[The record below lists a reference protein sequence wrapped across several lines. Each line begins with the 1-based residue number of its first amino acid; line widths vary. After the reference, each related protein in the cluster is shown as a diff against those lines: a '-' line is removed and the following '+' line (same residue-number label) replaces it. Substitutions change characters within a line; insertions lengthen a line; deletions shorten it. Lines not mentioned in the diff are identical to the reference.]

1 MLVVVSSSSS
11 SSSSSLTYYYYY
23 LGQMSST
30 DSLDEQA
37 LAADTPSLVVGGGRH
52 FHRSLATYRY
62 ENALV
67 KTELAA
73 TLDRHRREMEE
84 LRLKYE
90 SQQVREMERQRQEV
104 EEQLAHFK
112 EIHMEKEA
120 QLHQTNIHMQHKVKG
135 LEEDLA
141 ASVRKLEKL
150 QQEKT
155 RAEEGMGEAK
165 FSWQNREQHLRT
177 DNDRLCK
184 EGEEL
189 RRELEKERSSV
200 REVTAALA
208 TERHHHQLIKSR
220 VSEVEQHCQVQLTL
234 AEAQAAQLRQE
245 KAQEEAAAAKRIDEV
260 VGLLEEERA
269 VVARVR
275 EGSATRLKEVEKC
288 MAEERQ
294 AHLSSTQQLS
304 SHNAELQQEVKALE
318 DKVQSLEQQRES
330 GVREVRE
337 QLKATMEKLQ
347 AAEKEAAVA
356 GARLASVEDLE
367 RLLRQERESSSSLRQ
382 ELHHC
387 QAEVQEMKAM
397 NAELHQNLQ
406 QIGDKLR
413 VVQGQQEA
421 AQAEVQREQTDRVKV
436 VADLRAAHQ
445 EEAER
450 LRSRITT
457 LETHLAGKSAKY
469 LEDTSLLRQKLHTY
483 AKLIKKLRH
492 KLELG
497 ALQVEQLEAQ
507 RAALQDNVPA
517 HQHAHLQTQLQAL
530 TRKHNEFAAFLHG
543 LSQFQSSLPEMA
555 ELTSCVGMLNQKLS
569 EMEEDQR
576 QCLSDL
582 DSL

>member
-1 MLVVVSSSSS
+1 
-11 SSSSSLTYYYYY
+11 
-23 LGQMSST
+23 MSST

-90 SQQVREMERQRQEV
+90 SQVREMERQRQEV

-120 QLHQTNIHMQHKVKG
+120 QLHQTNIHMQHKG

-288 MAEERQ
+288 MAEESQ

-457 LETHLAGKSAKY
+457 LETYLAGKSAKY

-555 ELTSCVGMLNQKLS
+555 ELTSCVGMLNQKLN

>member
-1 MLVVVSSSSS
+1 MQLVAIGSWE
-11 SSSSSLTYYYYY
+11 
-23 LGQMSST
+23 MSST
-30 DSLDEQA
+30 DSLEDQA
-37 LAADTPSLVVGGGRH
+37 LAADMPSLVVGGSRPL
-52 FHRSLATYRY
+52 HRSLATYRY

-73 TLDRHRREMEE
+73 TLERHGREVEE

-90 SQQVREMERQRQEV
+90 SKVREAERQLQEV
-104 EEQLAHFK
+104 EEQLVDFK
-112 EIHMEKEA
+112 ETHAEKEA
-120 QLHQTNIHMQHKVKG
+120 RLHQTNIKLQHKIKG

-141 ASVRKLEKL
+141 ANMRKQEKL

-155 RAEEGMGEAK
+155 KAEEGMEEAK
-165 FSWQNREQHLRT
+165 FSWQAREQHLRAE
-177 DNDRLCK
+177 NERLCK

-189 RRELEKERSSV
+189 QRELEKERASV
-200 REVTAALA
+200 REVTAALS
-208 TERHHHQLIKSR
+208 TERHQHQLIKSR

-260 VGLLEEERA
+260 VALLEEERA
-269 VVARVR
+269 VVTRVR
-275 EGSATRLKEVEKC
+275 GGSATRLKEAEKC

-304 SHNAELQQEVKALE
+304 RHNAELQQEVKTLE
-318 DKVQSLEQQRES
+318 DKVQSLENQRES
-330 GVREVRE
+330 RVKELRE

-347 AAEKEAAVA
+347 VVEKEAAVA

-387 QAEVQEMKAM
+387 QAEVQELKAM
-397 NAELHQNLQ
+397 NADLHQNLQ
-406 QIGDKLR
+406 QIGDKLSEMR
-413 VVQGQQEA
+413 GQHEA
-421 AQAEVQREQTDRVKV
+421 AKEEVQREQTNRVKV
-436 VADLRAAHQ
+436 VADLHMSHQ

-450 LRSRITT
+450 LRTRINT
-457 LETHLAGKSAKY
+457 LETYLADKSAKY
-469 LEDTSLLRQKLHTY
+469 LEDSSLLRQKLQTY

-517 HQHAHLQTQLQAL
+517 HKHAHLQTQLQAL

>member
-1 MLVVVSSSSS
+1 MD
-11 SSSSSLTYYYYY
+11 T
-23 LGQMSST
+23 MSST
-30 DSLDEQA
+30 DSLEDQA
-37 LAADTPSLVVGGGRH
+37 LAADTPSLVVGGSRPL
-52 FHRSLATYRY
+52 HRSLATYRY

-73 TLDRHRREMEE
+73 TLERHGREVEE

-90 SQQVREMERQRQEV
+90 SKVREAERQLQEV
-104 EEQLAHFK
+104 EEQLVDFK
-112 EIHMEKEA
+112 ETHAEKEA
-120 QLHQTNIHMQHKVKG
+120 RLHQTNIKLQHKIKG

-141 ASVRKLEKL
+141 ANMRKQEKL

-155 RAEEGMGEAK
+155 KAEEGMEEAK
-165 FSWQNREQHLRT
+165 FSWQAREQHLRAE
-177 DNDRLCK
+177 NERLCK

-189 RRELEKERSSV
+189 QRELEKERASV
-200 REVTAALA
+200 REVTAALS
-208 TERHHHQLIKSR
+208 TERHQHQLIKSR

-260 VGLLEEERA
+260 VALLEEERA
-269 VVARVR
+269 VVTRVR
-275 EGSATRLKEVEKC
+275 GGSATRLKEAEKC

-304 SHNAELQQEVKALE
+304 RHNAELQQEVKTLE
-318 DKVQSLEQQRES
+318 DKVQSLENQRES
-330 GVREVRE
+330 RVKELRE

-347 AAEKEAAVA
+347 VVEKEAAVA

-387 QAEVQEMKAM
+387 QAEVQELKAM
-397 NAELHQNLQ
+397 NADLHQNLQ
-406 QIGDKLR
+406 QIGDKLSEM
-413 VVQGQQEA
+413 QGQHEA
-421 AQAEVQREQTDRVKV
+421 AKEEVQREQTNRVKV
-436 VADLRAAHQ
+436 VADLRMSHQ

-450 LRSRITT
+450 LRTRINT
-457 LETHLAGKSAKY
+457 LETYLADKSTKY
-469 LEDTSLLRQKLHTY
+469 LEDSSLLRQKLQTY

-517 HQHAHLQTQLQAL
+517 HKHAHLQTQLQAL

>member
-1 MLVVVSSSSS
+1 
-11 SSSSSLTYYYYY
+11 
-23 LGQMSST
+23 MSST
-30 DSLDEQA
+30 DSLEDQA
-37 LAADTPSLVVGGGRH
+37 LAAETPSLVVGGGSRP
-52 FHRSLATYRY
+52 FHRTLATYRY

-73 TLDRHRREMEE
+73 TLERHRREVEE

-90 SQQVREMERQRQEV
+90 SKVREAERQRQEA
-104 EEQLAHFK
+104 EDELAHFR
-112 EIHMEKEA
+112 ETHSEKEA
-120 QLHQTNIHMQHKVKG
+120 RLHQTNMHLQHKIKG

-141 ASVRKLEKL
+141 ANIRKQEKL

-165 FSWQNREQHLRT
+165 FSWQTKEQHLRAE
-177 DNDRLCK
+177 NERLCR

-189 RRELEKERSSV
+189 RREVEKERASV
-200 REVTAALA
+200 REVTAALG
-208 TERHHHQLIKSR
+208 TERHQHQLIKSR

-234 AEAQAAQLRQE
+234 AEAQTAQLRQE

-269 VVARVR
+269 VVTRLR
-275 EGSATRLKEVEKC
+275 DNSAARLKEADKC

-294 AHLSSTQQLS
+294 THLATTQQLS
-304 SHNAELQQEVKALE
+304 QHNADLQLEVKALE
-318 DKVQSLEQQRES
+318 DKVQSLEKQQES
-330 GVREVRE
+330 RVREVRE
-337 QLKATMEKLQ
+337 QLRATMEKLQ
-347 AAEKEAAVA
+347 AAEREAAVT
-356 GARLASVEDLE
+356 GARVASVEDLE

-387 QAEVQEMKAM
+387 QAEVQELKAT
-397 NAELHQNLQ
+397 NGDLHRNLQ
-406 QIGDKLR
+406 EISEKLSEMK
-413 VVQGQQEA
+413 GQHEA
-421 AQAEVQREQTDRVKV
+421 AKEEVQREQTNRVKV
-436 VADLRAAHQ
+436 VADLRTAHQ

-457 LETHLAGKSAKY
+457 LEAYLAEKSAKY
-469 LEDTSLLRQKLHTY
+469 LEDSNLLRQKLTTY

-517 HQHAHLQTQLQAL
+517 HKHTHLQTQLRAL

-543 LSQFQSSLPEMA
+543 LSQFQSAVPEMA

>member
-1 MLVVVSSSSS
+1 MNIS
-11 SSSSSLTYYYYY
+11 
-23 LGQMSST
+23 QMSST
-30 DSLDEQA
+30 DSLEDQA
-37 LAADTPSLVVGGGRH
+37 LAADMPSLVVGGSRPL
-52 FHRSLATYRY
+52 HRSLATYRY

-73 TLDRHRREMEE
+73 TLERHGREVEE

-90 SQQVREMERQRQEV
+90 SKVREAERQLQEV
-104 EEQLAHFK
+104 EEQLVDFK
-112 EIHMEKEA
+112 ETHAEKEA
-120 QLHQTNIHMQHKVKG
+120 RLHQTNIKLQHKIKG

-141 ASVRKLEKL
+141 ANMRKQEKL

-155 RAEEGMGEAK
+155 KAEEGMEEAK
-165 FSWQNREQHLRT
+165 FSWQAREQHLRAE
-177 DNDRLCK
+177 NERLCK

-189 RRELEKERSSV
+189 QRELEKERASV
-200 REVTAALA
+200 REVTAALS
-208 TERHHHQLIKSR
+208 TERHQHQLIKSR

-260 VGLLEEERA
+260 VALLEEERA
-269 VVARVR
+269 VVTRVR
-275 EGSATRLKEVEKC
+275 GGSATRLKEAEKC

-304 SHNAELQQEVKALE
+304 RHNAELQQEVKTLE
-318 DKVQSLEQQRES
+318 DKVQSLENQRES
-330 GVREVRE
+330 RVKELRE

-347 AAEKEAAVA
+347 VVEKEAAVA

-387 QAEVQEMKAM
+387 QAEVQELKAM
-397 NAELHQNLQ
+397 NADLHQNLQ
-406 QIGDKLR
+406 QIGDKLSEMR
-413 VVQGQQEA
+413 GQHEA
-421 AQAEVQREQTDRVKV
+421 AKEEVQREQTNRVKV
-436 VADLRAAHQ
+436 VADLHMSHQ

-450 LRSRITT
+450 LRTRINT
-457 LETHLAGKSAKY
+457 LETYLADKSAKY
-469 LEDTSLLRQKLHTY
+469 LEDSSLLRQKLQTY

-517 HQHAHLQTQLQAL
+517 HKHAHLQTQLQAL